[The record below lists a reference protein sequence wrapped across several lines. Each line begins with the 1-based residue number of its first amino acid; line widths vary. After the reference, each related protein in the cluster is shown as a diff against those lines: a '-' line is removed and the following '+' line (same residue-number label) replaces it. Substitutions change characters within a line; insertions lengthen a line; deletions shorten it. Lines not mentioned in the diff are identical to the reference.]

1 MNRAGARVDEDDR
14 ILSELHDPEW
24 AKRVAAIEK
33 EFRKAERKRSP
44 APLARP
50 TRTPRRFRAAYIWTV
65 VVIGVLAYAAIAK
78 PWGVQGR
85 IPVANQPDPIVTVDQ
100 AAPTTSSPTT
110 AAQTAVDEDPFAGS
124 PAALWPTADK
134 GVIMPTAT
142 AVGPLSAA
150 QVRHSLD
157 VAHRYLLTART
168 DPRVLTAHQTGL
180 LRSMIVPA
188 ELATSAPVTGP
199 NSVLRP
205 TLLAPG
211 FKLAAPIRVNGT
223 VAAKYASSST
233 RRVLVVTTNL
243 VWAYALVPQADSLT
257 TGDDI
262 VVLHEKMTLD
272 LYPSDPT
279 WKDKVW
285 ITDADWYTA
294 NIDCA
299 YVKQGLLAL
308 PRIDDPSRAPRPS
321 GVVPTGSQ
329 VFDPKTPLD
338 MGGSC
343 L

>member
-1 MNRAGARVDEDDR
+1 M
-14 ILSELHDPEW
+14 
-24 AKRVAAIEK
+24 
-33 EFRKAERKRSP
+33 
-44 APLARP
+44 
-50 TRTPRRFRAAYIWTV
+50 
-65 VVIGVLAYAAIAK
+65 
-78 PWGVQGR
+78 
-85 IPVANQPDPIVTVDQ
+85 
-100 AAPTTSSPTT
+100 
-110 AAQTAVDEDPFAGS
+110 
-124 PAALWPTADK
+124 
-134 GVIMPTAT
+134 
-142 AVGPLSAA
+142 
-150 QVRHSLD
+150 
-157 VAHRYLLTART
+157 
-168 DPRVLTAHQTGL
+168 
-180 LRSMIVPA
+180 
-188 ELATSAPVTGP
+188 
-199 NSVLRP
+199 
-205 TLLAPG
+205 
-211 FKLAAPIRVNGT
+211 
-223 VAAKYASSST
+223 
-233 RRVLVVTTNL
+233 
-243 VWAYALVPQADSLT
+243 T